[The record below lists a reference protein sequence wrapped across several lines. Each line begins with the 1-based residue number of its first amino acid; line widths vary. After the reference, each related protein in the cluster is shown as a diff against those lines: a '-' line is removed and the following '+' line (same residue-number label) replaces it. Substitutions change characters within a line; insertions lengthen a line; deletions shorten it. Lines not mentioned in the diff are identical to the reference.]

1 MTASFVHS
9 INSTKIKTDRLL
21 MLFTPGLTCRDWF
34 NCNMSPLLLDLESAA
49 DAIGIARGTLRR
61 WAYGARPAPAGFPLP
76 VRLGRLLRYRVADLE
91 AWVSSLAPQV
101 GASCRAVS
109 RDQYQLGHDNQERE
123 ANSPNSLH
131 ATRRPRGRPKK
142 LAAINP

>member
-1 MTASFVHS
+1 
-9 INSTKIKTDRLL
+9 
-21 MLFTPGLTCRDWF
+21 MLFTPGFACRDWF
-34 NCNMSPLLLDLESAA
+34 NWNMSPLLLDLESAA

-61 WAYGARPAPAGFPLP
+61 WAYGGRPAPAGFPLP

-91 AWVSSLAPQV
+91 AWVSSLIPQV
-101 GASCRAVS
+101 SASCRATS
-109 RDQYQLGHDNQERE
+109 IDHERE
-123 ANSPNSLH
+123 AIAPNSLH